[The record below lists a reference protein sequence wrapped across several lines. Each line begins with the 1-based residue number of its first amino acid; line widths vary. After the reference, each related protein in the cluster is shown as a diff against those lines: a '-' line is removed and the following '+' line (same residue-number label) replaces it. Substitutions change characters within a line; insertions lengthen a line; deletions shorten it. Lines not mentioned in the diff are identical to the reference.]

1 MSSPYSLRKLKKP
14 YPQVHRNFSYLCK
27 VKFIYVIL
35 MILLGLSASSAEFSK
50 GDMERAL
57 TQLDREIEKRDSYVA
72 VRQAYLDSLRRRLTV
87 SPPPTGETVRLMLE
101 LGNGYTAFNND
112 SALWMFEHGA
122 KIARDLGEDS
132 LATVLKLRY
141 ATFLPLAGFMA
152 QAEETFNSIDTTDMS
167 PAIARLRLAA
177 GRQMFSYISTCTRSY
192 PTISEKY
199 SKLSNDMGHRL
210 AMMPD
215 DGSLDWRLNLG
226 EYYYNHQN
234 YQKAEQILRSVAES
248 AGETDNHFARAA
260 HMLSGIA
267 RARGDNN
274 AVITYL
280 AKSAIADLKT
290 ATLEITSLQQLGMM
304 MYENDDISRANEYL
318 AIALKNAV
326 DCHALM
332 RVVETGEVMPLITSA
347 HEIAQARNR
356 HMLVGILIAM
366 AVLLAGLASL
376 LLVIRREMHHL
387 SIMKER
393 LSAANRVK
401 EIYLTQFL
409 NLCSVYMDKLSS
421 FSKTVH
427 RKLSTGKADDL
438 LKLIKSGKFVEEHSR
453 EFYEMFDDA
462 FLHIYPTFV
471 DDVNA
476 LLRPEEQ
483 IELRDGERLNTDLR
497 ILAFMRLG
505 IEEST
510 RIARILNYSVY
521 TIYTYRNKLRN
532 RAIKRDSFEHDI
544 LSIGAI

>member
-1 MSSPYSLRKLKKP
+1 
-14 YPQVHRNFSYLCK
+14 
-27 VKFIYVIL
+27 
-35 MILLGLSASSAEFSK
+35 
-50 GDMERAL
+50 
-57 TQLDREIEKRDSYVA
+57 
-72 VRQAYLDSLRRRLTV
+72 
-87 SPPPTGETVRLMLE
+87 
-101 LGNGYTAFNND
+101 
-112 SALWMFEHGA
+112 
-122 KIARDLGEDS
+122 
-132 LATVLKLRY
+132 
-141 ATFLPLAGFMA
+141 
-152 QAEETFNSIDTTDMS
+152 
-167 PAIARLRLAA
+167 
-177 GRQMFSYISTCTRSY
+177 
-192 PTISEKY
+192 
-199 SKLSNDMGHRL
+199 
-210 AMMPD
+210 
-215 DGSLDWRLNLG
+215 
-226 EYYYNHQN
+226 
-234 YQKAEQILRSVAES
+234 
-248 AGETDNHFARAA
+248 
-260 HMLSGIA
+260 
-267 RARGDNN
+267 
-274 AVITYL
+274 
-280 AKSAIADLKT
+280 
-290 ATLEITSLQQLGMM
+290 MM

-318 AIALKNAV
+318 AVALKNAV

-438 LKLIKSGKFVEEHSR
+438 LKLTKSGKFVEEHSR

-476 LLRPEEQ
+476 L
-483 IELRDGERLNTDLR
+483 LR

>member
-1 MSSPYSLRKLKKP
+1 M
-14 YPQVHRNFSYLCK
+14 
-27 VKFIYVIL
+27 
-35 MILLGLSASSAEFSK
+35 
-50 GDMERAL
+50 
-57 TQLDREIEKRDSYVA
+57 
-72 VRQAYLDSLRRRLTV
+72 
-87 SPPPTGETVRLMLE
+87 
-101 LGNGYTAFNND
+101 
-112 SALWMFEHGA
+112 
-122 KIARDLGEDS
+122 
-132 LATVLKLRY
+132 
-141 ATFLPLAGFMA
+141 
-152 QAEETFNSIDTTDMS
+152 
-167 PAIARLRLAA
+167 
-177 GRQMFSYISTCTRSY
+177 
-192 PTISEKY
+192 
-199 SKLSNDMGHRL
+199 
-210 AMMPD
+210 
-215 DGSLDWRLNLG
+215 
-226 EYYYNHQN
+226 
-234 YQKAEQILRSVAES
+234 AES

-318 AIALKNAV
+318 AVALKNAV
-326 DCHALM
+326 DCHASM

-438 LKLIKSGKFVEEHSR
+438 LKLTKSGKFVEEHSR